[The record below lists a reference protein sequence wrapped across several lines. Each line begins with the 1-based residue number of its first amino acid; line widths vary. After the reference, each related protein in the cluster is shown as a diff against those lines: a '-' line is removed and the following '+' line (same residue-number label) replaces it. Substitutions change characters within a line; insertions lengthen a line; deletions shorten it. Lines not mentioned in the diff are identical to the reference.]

1 MSQKEKK
8 VDDQDENVEFDMEK
22 YMEARLKP
30 GARIRLPVPKDAKNL
45 VARVE
50 ALEVSPAIKKEIL
63 EKHYNIYAQNR
74 TIEISPMDNKD
85 DLFGIF
91 LEHITPAINKHNA
104 GHLTDSEFAK
114 YLSNEY
120 ARLIHFSCKKAVRF
134 CEDPGLLGSTYFNAE
149 EVAAGRKFN
158 TTWRG
163 FADLDKYM
171 LMLLLSLL
179 IFSYFLSQTLTPLI
193 YFSQLQGIGK
203 LVQCLLENLARMSKQ
218 TSLEFTL
225 LSERMSHL
233 EKLVIF
239 LDNQNHVLADQ
250 NKAMMGSLMKSQ
262 VESNAAISRVADVVI
277 NVLKNIVDINGK
289 EVFSKEELLQRMFGP
304 SEDSLSAS
312 HFKDLTKAMPS
323 DDEVMQEVVF
333 RLNELSVKDVS
344 QPQNPVM
351 TAADIPHAPM
361 KPLGKN
367 FKANVK
373 ELEKFRSPASV
384 SGWGEGEP
392 IAICKDRVKNRTPA
406 VNYPVELL
414 KITSKNEAIERV
426 KSLCQDNL
434 QEQPKRRK
442 GNFRPE
448 KRSDKLVEARKA
460 VEDYECGDKNPR
472 RQTRSSRSLRSSS
485 ESSNPSR
492 GGFSSPKRKLDDEP
506 PSESPKR
513 AKKSKQPTARKSTTP
528 KDKGKGKSSKPETP
542 EAEAEAPGPSLND
555 PEHDEPQDQDQNQDI
570 NLDETIIEISSDEE
584 SNGVEEARCVGRVT
598 DDFDDEPVD
607 PIDQAAREIKRELI
621 DETESKESSKTNVPS
636 SPINE
641 D

>member
-1 MSQKEKK
+1 M
-8 VDDQDENVEFDMEK
+8 
-22 YMEARLKP
+22 
-30 GARIRLPVPKDAKNL
+30 
-45 VARVE
+45 
-50 ALEVSPAIKKEIL
+50 
-63 EKHYNIYAQNR
+63 
-74 TIEISPMDNKD
+74 
-85 DLFGIF
+85 
-91 LEHITPAINKHNA
+91 
-104 GHLTDSEFAK
+104 
-114 YLSNEY
+114 
-120 ARLIHFSCKKAVRF
+120 
-134 CEDPGLLGSTYFNAE
+134 
-149 EVAAGRKFN
+149 
-158 TTWRG
+158 
-163 FADLDKYM
+163 
-171 LMLLLSLL
+171 
-179 IFSYFLSQTLTPLI
+179 
-193 YFSQLQGIGK
+193 QGIGK

-262 VESNAAISRVADVVI
+262 IESNAAITRVADVVI
-277 NVLKNIVDINGK
+277 NVLKNIVDINEK
-289 EVFSKEELLQRMFGP
+289 EVFTKEELLQKMFGP

-312 HFKDLTKAMPS
+312 HFKDWTKAMPS

-344 QPQNPVM
+344 KPQNPVM

-384 SGWGEGEP
+384 SGWEEGEP
-392 IAICKDRVKNRTPA
+392 IAICKERVKNRAPA
-406 VNYPVELL
+406 VNYPIELL
-414 KITSKNEAIERV
+414 KITSKNEDIERV
-426 KSLCQDNL
+426 KSLCQENL
-434 QEQPKRRK
+434 EEQPKRRK

-448 KRSDKLVEARKA
+448 KRSSKLVAARKV
-460 VEDYECGDKNPR
+460 VEDYELGDKNPR

-492 GGFSSPKRKLDDEP
+492 GGFSSPKRKLEDEAH
-506 PSESPKR
+506 SESPKR
-513 AKKSKQPTARKSTTP
+513 AKVTPQKNKRQTARKSTTP
-528 KDKGKGKSSKPETP
+528 KDKGKGKSSKPLSPDAKVP
-542 EAEAEAPGPSLND
+542 EAKIPGPPLSD
-555 PEHDEPQDQDQNQDI
+555 PEHDEPQEPQEQDQNI
-570 NLDETIIEISSDEE
+570 NLDETIIEISSGDESGE
-584 SNGVEEARCVGRVT
+584 VEVAKCVGRVT

-607 PIDQAAREIKRELI
+607 PIDHAAREIKRELI
-621 DETESKESSKTNVPS
+621 EDSESKKSPKTNVPK